1 MDNKIIEILQYELKK
16 GTGSQFH
23 EIMVNVSVPLH
34 RSQGIDVVSFG
45 NSQHDPDCYYLIRAF
60 EDMDELS
67 AVQGRFYKSDAW
79 INGPRTGIIERIDK
93 SVKTV
98 IEMLTSAINALRIE

>member
-45 NSQHDPDCYYLIRAF
+45 NSLHNPDCYYLIRAF
-60 EDMDELS
+60 EDMNELS
-67 AVQGRFYKSDAW
+67 AVQARFYKSDAW

-98 IEMLTSAINALRIE
+98 IEMPASAINALRIE

>member
-16 GTGSQFH
+16 GCGEQFH
-23 EIMVNVSVPLH
+23 EIMVNISVPLH

-45 NSQHDPDCYYLIRAF
+45 NSLHNPDFYYLIRAF
-60 EDMDELS
+60 NDMDELS
-67 AVQGRFYKSDAW
+67 AIQARFYKSDEW
-79 INGPRTGIIERIDK
+79 LNGPRTGIIERIDK

-98 IEMLTSAINALRIE
+98 VEMPVSAIDALRTD